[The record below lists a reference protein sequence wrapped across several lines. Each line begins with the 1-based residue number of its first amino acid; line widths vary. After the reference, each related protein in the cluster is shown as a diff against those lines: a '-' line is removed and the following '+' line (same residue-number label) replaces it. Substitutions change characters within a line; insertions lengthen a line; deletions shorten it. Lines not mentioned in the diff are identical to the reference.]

1 VGNANVV
8 GDLRRLIVFD
18 LDGTLIDSRRDL
30 ADAANALIAE
40 HGGQPLSED
49 AIGRMVGDGAAVLV
63 RRALDAAH
71 VPVEDS
77 SLPRF
82 LELYDE
88 RLLATTRAYPG
99 IPEALEALSPTAA
112 IAVLTNK
119 PSAPTRRI
127 LEELRLSRFVETT
140 IGGDSRFPKKP
151 DPTALQHL
159 IEAFGA
165 APRSTA
171 MVGDSWVDYNTAR
184 AAGTWICLAR
194 YGFGY
199 HNVDETRFEGDEAVV
214 DEPSQ
219 IVAAIA
225 RLTGRV

>member
-1 VGNANVV
+1 M

-30 ADAANALIAE
+30 ADAANALIME
-40 HGGQPLSED
+40 RGGRPHSVE
-49 AIGRMVGDGAAVLV
+49 AIGRMVGEGAGVLV
-63 RRALDAAH
+63 RRALEAAGL
-71 VPVEDS
+71 PVDQS

-99 IPEALEALSPTAA
+99 IAEALEALSPTAA

-119 PSAPTRRI
+119 PSAPSRRI
-127 LEELRLSRFVETT
+127 LDELRLARFVETT
-140 IGGDSRFPKKP
+140 IGGDSPFPKKP
-151 DPTALQHL
+151 DPASLQHL

-165 APRSTA
+165 KPRSTV
-171 MVGDSWVDYNTAR
+171 MVGDSWIDYSTAR
-184 AAGTWICLAR
+184 AAGASICLAR

-199 HNVDETRFEGDEAVV
+199 HNVDEARLQGDEAVI

-219 IVAAIA
+219 LEDAIE
-225 RLTGRV
+225 RLLGHG